1 MKRFAIALV
10 LLMSSASAYTQELYV
25 ATEPASNM
33 PQNALGIRLTQE
45 AVFTNGYR
53 AKIIPEAMIGLSK
66 NLMVHQSLFLNN
78 VQQNSFKTTGGA
90 FYAKYRFLSIDST
103 HSPFRGAVY
112 AGYAAVNGAISA
124 REISLDGDNTG
135 WQGGIVFTQLL
146 HKLALS
152 GSVSYTKALNNKK
165 GNLLPADFGS
175 ESLGYTLSSGLL
187 VYPKSYRSYK
197 QTNVNVYLEFL
208 GKSNLGKKEHV
219 LDAAP
224 AIQFII
230 NSNFRI
236 DVSQRVQVWSS
247 MTRNQKNLLLLRLE
261 YNLFNI
267 L

>member
-10 LLMSSASAYTQELYV
+10 LLMSSPSAYTQELYV

-66 NLMVHQSLFLNN
+66 NLMIHQSLFLNN
-78 VQQNSFKTTGGA
+78 VQQNSLKTTGGA

-103 HSPFRGAVY
+103 HSHFRGAIY
-112 AGYAAVNGAISA
+112 AGYAAVNGAINA

-152 GSVSYTKALNNKK
+152 GSLSYTKALNNKK

-175 ESLGYTLSSGLL
+175 ESLGYSLSSGLL

>member
-1 MKRFAIALV
+1 MKRLAIALM
-10 LLMSSASAYTQELYV
+10 LLISSASAYTQELYV

-45 AVFTNGYR
+45 AVFRNGYM
-53 AKIIPEAMIGLSK
+53 AKIIPEAMLGLTK
-66 NLMVHQSLFLNN
+66 NLMIHQSLFINN

-90 FYAKYRFLSIDST
+90 FYAKYRFLSIDSM
-103 HSPFRGAVY
+103 HSHFRGAVY
-112 AGYAAVNGAISA
+112 GGYAAVNGVISA

-152 GSVSYTKALNNKK
+152 GSVSYTKALNNKR

-224 AIQFII
+224 ALQFII

-236 DVSQRVQVWSS
+236 DVSQRVQLWSS
-247 MTRNQKNLLLLRLE
+247 MTRNQKNLFLLRLE
-261 YNLFNI
+261 YNLFN
-267 L
+267 LW

>member
-1 MKRFAIALV
+1 
-10 LLMSSASAYTQELYV
+10 MSGAGAYTQELYV

-66 NLMVHQSLFLNN
+66 NLMIHQSLFLNN
-78 VQQNSFKTTGGA
+78 VQQNSLKTTGGA

-103 HSPFRGAVY
+103 HSHFRGAVY
-112 AGYAAVNGAISA
+112 AGYAAVNGAINA

-261 YNLFNI
+261 YNLFN
-267 L
+267 LW

>member
-10 LLMSSASAYTQELYV
+10 LLLGGTSAYTQELYV

-45 AVFTNGYR
+45 AVFRNGYM
-53 AKIIPEAMIGLSK
+53 AKIIPEAMLGLTK
-66 NLMVHQSLFLNN
+66 NLMIHQSVFINN

-90 FYAKYRFLSIDST
+90 FYAKYRFLSIDSM
-103 HSPFRGAVY
+103 HSHFRGAIY
-112 AGYAAVNGAISA
+112 GGYATANGVISA

-187 VYPKSYRSYK
+187 VYPKTYRNYR

-208 GKSNLGKKEHV
+208 GKSNLGKNEHV

-224 AIQFII
+224 ALQFII

-236 DVSQRVQVWSS
+236 DVSQRVQLWST

-261 YNLFNI
+261 YNLFNV

>member
-10 LLMSSASAYTQELYV
+10 LLVSSASAYTQELYV

-66 NLMVHQSLFLNN
+66 NLMIHQSLFLNN
-78 VQQNSFKTTGGA
+78 VQQNSLKTTGGA

-103 HSPFRGAVY
+103 HSHFRGAVY

-175 ESLGYTLSSGLL
+175 ESLGYSLSSGLL

-224 AIQFII
+224 ALQFII

>member
-66 NLMVHQSLFLNN
+66 NLMIHQSLFLNN

-103 HSPFRGAVY
+103 HSHFRGAVY
-112 AGYAAVNGAISA
+112 AGYAAVNGAINA

-152 GSVSYTKALNNKK
+152 GSLSYTKALNNKK
-165 GNLLPADFGS
+165 ENLLPAGFGS

-236 DVSQRVQVWSS
+236 DVSQRIQVWSS

>member
-1 MKRFAIALV
+1 MKQLAIALV
-10 LLMSSASAYTQELYV
+10 LLVSSTSAYTQELYV

-33 PQNALGIRLTQE
+33 PKNALGIRLTQE
-45 AVFTNGYR
+45 AVFRNGFT
-53 AKIIPEAMIGLSK
+53 AKIIPEAMLGLTK
-66 NLMVHQSLFLNN
+66 NLMIHQSLFINN

-90 FYAKYRFLSIDST
+90 FYAKYRFLSIDSM
-103 HSPFRGAVY
+103 HSHFRAAIYG
-112 AGYAAVNGAISA
+112 GYATANGVISA
-124 REISLDGDNTG
+124 REISLDGDNSG

-152 GSVSYTKALNNKK
+152 GSVNYTKALNNKK
-165 GNLLPADFGS
+165 GNLLPTEFGS

-187 VYPKSYRSYK
+187 VSPKSYRNYK

-224 AIQFII
+224 ALQFII

-236 DVSQRVQVWSS
+236 DVSQRVQLWSS
-247 MTRNQKNLLLLRLE
+247 MTRNQKNLFLLRLE
-261 YNLFNI
+261 YNLFN
-267 L
+267 LW

>member
-1 MKRFAIALV
+1 MKRLAIALV
-10 LLMSSASAYTQELYV
+10 LLMSTTSAYTQELYV

-45 AVFTNGYR
+45 AVFTNGYT
-53 AKIIPEAMIGLSK
+53 AKIIPEAMLGLTK
-66 NLMVHQSLFLNN
+66 NLMIHQSLFINN
-78 VQQNSFKTTGGA
+78 IQQNSFKTTGGA

-103 HSPFRGAVY
+103 HSHFRGAIY
-112 AGYAAVNGAISA
+112 GGYAAVNGVISA

-152 GSVSYTKALNNKK
+152 GSVSYTKALNNKR

-224 AIQFII
+224 ALQFII

-236 DVSQRVQVWSS
+236 DVSQRVQLWSS
-247 MTRNQKNLLLLRLE
+247 MTRNQKNLFLLRLE
-261 YNLFNI
+261 YNLFN
-267 L
+267 LW

>member
-66 NLMVHQSLFLNN
+66 NLMIHQSLFLNN
-78 VQQNSFKTTGGA
+78 VQQNSLKTTGGA

-103 HSPFRGAVY
+103 HSHFRGAVY

-175 ESLGYTLSSGLL
+175 ESLGYSLSSGFL
-187 VYPKSYRSYK
+187 VYPKSYQSYK

-261 YNLFNI
+261 YNLFN
-267 L
+267 LW

>member
-10 LLMSSASAYTQELYV
+10 LLMSSAGAYTQELYV

-103 HSPFRGAVY
+103 HSHFRGAVY
-112 AGYAAVNGAISA
+112 AGYAAVNGAINA

-152 GSVSYTKALNNKK
+152 GSLSYTKALNNKK

-175 ESLGYTLSSGLL
+175 ESLGYSLSSGLL

>member
-66 NLMVHQSLFLNN
+66 NLMIHQSLFLNN
-78 VQQNSFKTTGGA
+78 IQQNSLKTTGGA
-90 FYAKYRFLSIDST
+90 FYAKYRFLSLDST
-103 HSPFRGAVY
+103 HSHFRGAVY
-112 AGYAAVNGAISA
+112 AGYAAVNGAINA

-175 ESLGYTLSSGLL
+175 ESLGYSLSSGLL
-187 VYPKSYRSYK
+187 VYPKSYKNYK

>member
-1 MKRFAIALV
+1 MKRLAIALV
-10 LLMSSASAYTQELYV
+10 LIISSASAYTQELYV

-33 PQNALGIRLTQE
+33 PKNALGIRLTQE
-45 AVFTNGYR
+45 AVFRNGYM
-53 AKIIPEAMIGLSK
+53 AKIIPEAMLGLTK
-66 NLMVHQSLFLNN
+66 NLMIHQSLFINN

-90 FYAKYRFLSIDST
+90 FYAKYRFLSIDSM
-103 HSPFRGAVY
+103 HSHFRGAVY
-112 AGYAAVNGAISA
+112 GGYTAVNGVISA

-219 LDAAP
+219 LDVAP
-224 AIQFII
+224 ALQFII

-236 DVSQRVQVWSS
+236 DFSQRVQLWSS
-247 MTRNQKNLLLLRLE
+247 MTRNQKNLFLLRLE
-261 YNLFNI
+261 YNLFN
-267 L
+267 LW

>member
-45 AVFTNGYR
+45 AVFRNGYR

-103 HSPFRGAVY
+103 HSHFRGAVY
-112 AGYAAVNGAISA
+112 AGYAAVNGAINA

>member
-1 MKRFAIALV
+1 MKRLAIALM
-10 LLMSSASAYTQELYV
+10 LLISSASAYTQELYV

-45 AVFTNGYR
+45 AVFRNGYM
-53 AKIIPEAMIGLSK
+53 AKIIPEAMLGLTK
-66 NLMVHQSLFLNN
+66 NLMIHQSLFINN

-90 FYAKYRFLSIDST
+90 FYAKYRFLSIDSM
-103 HSPFRGAVY
+103 HSHFRGAVY
-112 AGYAAVNGAISA
+112 GGYAAVNGVISA

-224 AIQFII
+224 ALQFII

-236 DVSQRVQVWSS
+236 DVSQRVQLWSS
-247 MTRNQKNLLLLRLE
+247 MTRNQKNLFLLRLE
-261 YNLFNI
+261 YNLFN
-267 L
+267 LW

>member
-66 NLMVHQSLFLNN
+66 NLMIHQSLFLNN
-78 VQQNSFKTTGGA
+78 VQQNSLKTTGGA

-103 HSPFRGAVY
+103 HSHFRGAVY

-175 ESLGYTLSSGLL
+175 ESLGYSLSSGLL

>member
-1 MKRFAIALV
+1 MKRLAIALV

-45 AVFTNGYR
+45 AVFRNGYM
-53 AKIIPEAMIGLSK
+53 AKIIPEAMLGLTK
-66 NLMVHQSLFLNN
+66 NLMIHQSLFINN

-90 FYAKYRFLSIDST
+90 FYAKYRFLSIDSM
-103 HSPFRGAVY
+103 HSHFRGAVY
-112 AGYAAVNGAISA
+112 GGYAAVNGVISA

-219 LDAAP
+219 LDVAP
-224 AIQFII
+224 ALQFII

-236 DVSQRVQVWSS
+236 DFSQRVQLWSS
-247 MTRNQKNLLLLRLE
+247 MTRNQKNLFLLRLE
-261 YNLFNI
+261 YNLFN
-267 L
+267 LW

>member
-103 HSPFRGAVY
+103 HSHFRGAVY
-112 AGYAAVNGAISA
+112 AGYAAVNGAINA

-175 ESLGYTLSSGLL
+175 ESLGYSLSSGLL
-187 VYPKSYRSYK
+187 VYPKSYRNYK
-197 QTNVNVYLEFL
+197 QTNMNVYLEFL

-224 AIQFII
+224 ALQFII

-247 MTRNQKNLLLLRLE
+247 MTRNLKNLLLIRLE

>member
-10 LLMSSASAYTQELYV
+10 LLMSSAGAYTQELYV

-103 HSPFRGAVY
+103 HSHFRGAVY
-112 AGYAAVNGAISA
+112 AGYAAVNGAINA

-152 GSVSYTKALNNKK
+152 GSLSYTKALNNKK

-175 ESLGYTLSSGLL
+175 ESLGYSLSSGLL

-224 AIQFII
+224 ALQFII

-236 DVSQRVQVWSS
+236 DVSQRIQVWSS